1 MTFSLRMGSLR
12 MGSIVAAF
20 GLLAVAG
27 CASQNNTAVRAPVP
41 APAAPPAQEAAPP
54 PPPETLKPAPQ
65 QHHVALLVPMSG
77 PNAPIGQ
84 SIANAASMA
93 LLDINNPQ
101 IHLKVYNTAQ
111 GAESVAAQALAD
123 GAGIILGPLLA
134 ENVKAVQPLAASK
147 GVPVITF
154 SNDATLAGNGT
165 YVLGYQPDQEIER
178 VVSHATQQGVKKF
191 AALIP
196 SGSYGKRASE
206 AFVQAVRDSGGS
218 VVAIET
224 YPRDRARLLTAARRV
239 ANYDARLAQARAQ
252 AAEATG
258 VVGAAGAKLPP
269 PGFDALLI
277 ADVADYARAFIPAL
291 KQYGVDTAKVRV
303 IGPGLWN
310 TESNIARGG
319 TLTGA
324 WFASVPDYTF
334 DSLSQRYAS
343 RFGSRPSRF
352 ASMGY
357 DSILLVHA
365 ATASGWKLG
374 TPFPRAI
381 LTAPGGYTGIDG
393 LFRFNAAGVAERGM
407 QVNEVTNDGTRVVAP
422 APNAFPTELTH

>member
-1 MTFSLRMGSLR
+1 MALGLRK
-12 MGSIVAAF
+12 GSIVAAL
-20 GLLAVAG
+20 GLFAMAG
-27 CASQNNTAVRAPVP
+27 CASQSNTAVRAPTAP
-41 APAAPPAQEAAPP
+41 APAAPTAPEKTAPP
-54 PPPETLKPAPQ
+54 PPEALKPSPR

-101 IHLKVYNTAQ
+101 ISLKVYNTAQ
-111 GAESVAAQALAD
+111 GADTVAAQALAE
-123 GAGIILGPLLA
+123 GASIILGPLLA
-134 ENVKAVQPLAASK
+134 ENVKAAQPVAQGK
-147 GVPVITF
+147 KVPVITF

-165 YVLGYQPDQEIER
+165 YVMGYQPDQEVER
-178 VVSHATQQGVKKF
+178 VVAHARQQGIKRF

-196 SGSYGKRASE
+196 SGSYGKRVSE
-206 AFVQAVRDSGGS
+206 AFVEAVRDTGGS
-218 VVAIET
+218 IVAIET

-252 AAEATG
+252 AAKTTG
-258 VVGAAGAKLPP
+258 VVGAAGAQLPP
-269 PGFDALLI
+269 PSFEALLI
-277 ADVADYARAFIPAL
+277 ADVADYARAFVPAL
-291 KQYGVDTAKVRV
+291 KQYGVDTAKVRI

-310 TESNIARGG
+310 TETNIARGDA
-319 TLTGA
+319 LTGA

-334 DSLSQRYAS
+334 DSLAQRYVS

-357 DSILLVHA
+357 DGILLVHA

-374 TPFPRAI
+374 APFPRAI
-381 LTAPGGYTGIDG
+381 LTATGGYTGIDG
-393 LFRFNAAGVAERGM
+393 LFRFNAEGIAERGL
-407 QVNEVTNDGTRVVAP
+407 QVNEVTTDGKRIAAP
-422 APNAFPTELTH
+422 APTAFPTELTH